1 MIAYL
6 NGILTEKNPTH
17 VIVDVQGIGYEVF
30 IPLSTYEQLPEIGA
44 ECRLVTV
51 MQIREDAH
59 LLYGF
64 SSTGE
69 KELFLLLI
77 SVSGIGPKSAISIL
91 SSTPIHEFKKAIL
104 QEDLILLSSFPGIG
118 KKTAQR
124 LVVELKD
131 KISQISGTPSIRLT
145 EKTDTRKA
153 QVDEAVMALISLG
166 YSRPVAEKAVVQI
179 IRESAPAEISLQD
192 LIKRALRLMT
202 GN

>member
-17 VIVDVQGIGYEVF
+17 VLLEVGGIGYEVF

-44 ECRLVTV
+44 ECRLLTV
-51 MQIREDAH
+51 MHVREDAH

-64 SSTGE
+64 YKAQE

-77 SVSGIGPKSAISIL
+77 SVSGIGPKSAISLL
-91 SSTPIHEFKKAIL
+91 SGTPIEEFKRAIL
-104 QEDLILLSSFPGIG
+104 QEDLALLSSFPGIG

-131 KISQISGTPSIRLT
+131 KISRLSGAVSSEVPV
-145 EKTDTRKA
+145 KTGRGGLSA
-153 QVDEAVMALISLG
+153 EEAVMALVSLG
-166 YSRPVAEKAVVQI
+166 YSRAASEKAVQQAM
-179 IRESAPAEISLQD
+179 REVPEEALSLQN
-192 LIKRALRLMT
+192 LIKRSLRLLT
-202 GN
+202 TS